1 MARRIALWGE
11 AVGQPGLSGHSTRR
25 GAATDASRAGARIA
39 ELQQLGGWESTAMP
53 AHYVANADALLHHP
67 LRGV

>member
-1 MARRIALWGE
+1 MAAGSVGVG
-11 AVGQPGLSGHSTRR
+11 VGQPGLSGHSTRR

-39 ELQQLGGWESTAMP
+39 ELQQLGGWESPAMP
-53 AHYVANADALLHHP
+53 AHYAANADALLHHP